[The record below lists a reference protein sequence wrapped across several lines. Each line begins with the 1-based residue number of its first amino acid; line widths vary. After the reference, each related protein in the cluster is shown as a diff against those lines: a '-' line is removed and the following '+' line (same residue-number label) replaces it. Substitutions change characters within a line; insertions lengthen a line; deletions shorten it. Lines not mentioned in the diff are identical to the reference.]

1 MAKLNCWED
10 LKCGREAA
18 GNKISELGVCP
29 AATETSCN
37 GMNNGKNGGR
47 ICWAIAGTFCSG
59 KVNGV
64 FAKGLTSCMACDF
77 FKLVRAEEADTFTLL
92 RKGQT
97 YKPST

>member
-37 GMNNGKNGGR
+37 GMNNGKNGG
-47 ICWAIAGTFCSG
+47 
-59 KVNGV
+59 
-64 FAKGLTSCMACDF
+64 
-77 FKLVRAEEADTFTLL
+77 
-92 RKGQT
+92 
-97 YKPST
+97 